1 MTQQKVPGRLVY
13 LATLVGILA
22 LVGGFALATLTTT
35 STQLYAQGDYTS
47 AAGAVNGFA
56 YNSAQLTS
64 TSNPAPAASTGTDTA
79 PQTLA
84 SGANDICANTCTAGD
99 FALVAT
105 YTFTTSFS
113 GAVQITVQTAA
124 SAAGGSTT
132 IYLGQASTAVSGTV
146 VITWDLGTSALT
158 LTSMTL
164 TDQQCSSS
172 TSCP

>member
-1 MTQQKVPGRLVY
+1 MTQERVPGRLVY
-13 LATLVGILA
+13 LATLVGIFA
-22 LVGGFALATLTTT
+22 LVGGFALATLTTN

-47 AAGAVNGFA
+47 AAGAVSGFT

-64 TSNPAPAASTGTDTA
+64 TSNPAPSDPTGTSSA
-79 PQTLA
+79 PQTLV
-84 SGANDICANTCTAGD
+84 SGANDLCANTCTAGD

-105 YTFTTSFS
+105 YTFTTSFT
-113 GAVQITVQTAA
+113 GAIQITVQTAA

-132 IYLGQASTAVSGTV
+132 IYLAQASTAVSGTV